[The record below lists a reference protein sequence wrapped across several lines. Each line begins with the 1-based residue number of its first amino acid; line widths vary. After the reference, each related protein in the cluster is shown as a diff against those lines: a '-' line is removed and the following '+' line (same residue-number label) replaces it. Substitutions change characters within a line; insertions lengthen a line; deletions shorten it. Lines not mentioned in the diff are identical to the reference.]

1 MKQIEVNASELKD
14 ILTHLIKNNQELHNI
29 GKKAVSVNIEGE
41 SGIGKTSAIMELAQ
55 ELEMEFVKLN
65 LAEMEE
71 VGELSGFPIKEFK
84 IKRESDIKWVS
95 ENMLPLY
102 AKAKWAPTGEHRMNY
117 ATPSW
122 VAGRQKPLILF
133 LDDFSRANHMFM
145 QAIMEICDRQSFV
158 SWSLPK
164 GSTVILSSNPDNG
177 NYNVTTLDTAQ
188 MSRFININ
196 MKFDIDIWG
205 QWAEK
210 AELDSRCINFLL
222 MNPELVTERYNARAF
237 ETFFNSIVTIPDFEK
252 SLGMIQMLGEGAVGP
267 EASSMFTSFINNK
280 LDKLVDPKKVLTH
293 ENESYILGELNA
305 SVNVGGVYRADISSV
320 LATRIVN
327 TAVTM
332 ADKGPIPVGVVNRII
347 KLTTDCD
354 AFNDDLKYFI
364 VKELISAH
372 KVKFSKL
379 LNNMEVAKMIMS

>member
-1 MKQIEVNASELKD
+1 
-14 ILTHLIKNNQELHNI
+14 
-29 GKKAVSVNIEGE
+29 
-41 SGIGKTSAIMELAQ
+41 
-55 ELEMEFVKLN
+55 
-65 LAEMEE
+65 
-71 VGELSGFPIKEFK
+71 
-84 IKRESDIKWVS
+84 
-95 ENMLPLY
+95 
-102 AKAKWAPTGEHRMNY
+102 
-117 ATPSW
+117 
-122 VAGRQKPLILF
+122 
-133 LDDFSRANHMFM
+133 
-145 QAIMEICDRQSFV
+145 
-158 SWSLPK
+158 
-164 GSTVILSSNPDNG
+164 
-177 NYNVTTLDTAQ
+177 

-237 ETFFNSIVTIPDFEK
+237 ETFFNSLVTIPDFEK

-293 ENESYILGELNA
+293 ENESYILGELNS
-305 SVNVGGVYRADISSV
+305 SVNVGGSYRADISSV

-332 ADKGPIPVGVVNRII
+332 ADKGPIPVNIVNRII
-347 KLTTDCD
+347 RLTTDCD

-379 LNNMEVAKMIMS
+379 LNNIQVAKMIMS